1 MKINWI
7 TFKNL
12 KTGLTIEKVHFYHDM
27 TLLVGL
33 SGVGKSQILHA
44 VEYSLRLAVDKNI
57 RLLPYDATISFEI
70 EDKNYEWSYTINKSQ
85 SDDLTFNDFDD
96 YQFIYEKLSCEN
108 ELIFERNLNQLIV
121 DSYGNL
127 PTPKFNESL
136 IQQYSADQRFS
147 KLSNELKKFFNIET
161 DMKVNGV
168 YAREPFY
175 NLKKKVNDL
184 LKEKNKAQF
193 DDPQDLQLFSHLPT
207 VVKLYIMKHYFKNL
221 YMKFFDY
228 VKELFME
235 IEDIDVKEIPSMNV
249 FMVTIN
255 VYGKELY
262 QHDISNGM
270 LKTIYYFVELVTMP
284 QNSIVLIDEFENGL
298 GVNCIDI
305 LAEMMLT
312 ERNDLQFIITSHH
325 PKIINQ
331 ISKENWK
338 IIERDVSTVKNYDS
352 DEYGIGNS
360 QHDSYFNLINRWE
373 YEGKI

>member
-7 TFKNL
+7 KFENL
-12 KTGLTIEKVHFYHDM
+12 NTGLKIEKINFYSDM

-57 RLLPYDATISFEI
+57 RLLPHEATISFQI
-70 EDKNYEWSYTINKSQ
+70 DDKNYVWSYTINKSK
-85 SDDLTFNDFDD
+85 SDDLTFNDIDD

-108 ELIFERNLNQLIV
+108 ELIFERNLNQLTV
-121 DSYGNL
+121 DGYANL

-136 IQQYSADQRFS
+136 IQQYSADQSFA
-147 KLSNELKKFFNIET
+147 KLSNELKKFYNIET
-161 DMKVNGV
+161 DMEVNGV

-175 NLKKKVNDL
+175 DLKKKVNNI
-184 LKEKNKAQF
+184 LKQKNKTQF
-193 DDPQDLQLFSHLPT
+193 DDPQDLHIFSHLPT
-207 VVKLYIMKHYFKNL
+207 VVKLYIIKYYYQDL
-221 YMKFFDY
+221 YIKFFDY

-235 IEDIDVKEIPSMNV
+235 IEDIDVKEIPSMDV
-249 FMVTIN
+249 FMVTIK

-284 QNSIVLIDEFENGL
+284 ENSIVLIDEFENGL

-338 IIERDVSTVKNYDS
+338 IIDRDISTVKNYDS
-352 DEYGIGNS
+352 NEYGIGNS

-373 YEGKI
+373 FEGKI